1 MFVLCVAAV
10 AWSYIDGLN
19 DARQN
24 DARQI
29 ESPAPQSGQTVHERE
44 KRLPTNIAAPRY
56 HEVMLIC
63 LGIAAIVLAL
73 DISIPQKS
81 LTSLSGVFFGL
92 VTGMVV
98 AYGLGLI
105 VDLLAETFA
114 PESMEDTPTIGTL
127 KMLIGVICCYFA
139 VSFILQT
146 KDDIRFVIPYVEFA
160 KQTKGSKCMVLDTSV
175 IIDGRIADICDT
187 RVIDSTLIVPR
198 FILHELQSIADS
210 NDKLKR
216 NRGRRGLDVLN
227 KLQSNQTV
235 EVHILDTQLTP
246 AEASESVDQRL
257 VTVGKKLNGRVVT
270 NDYNL
275 NKISQLRGV
284 EVININDLATALRPV
299 FLPGE
304 LMSVKVMKPGEEAG
318 QGVGYLDDGTMV
330 VIEGGRE
337 QIGAIISIVVTSVLQ
352 TSAGRMIFG
361 KVEEQ
366 TGRSSSRPVQAK
378 LTGA

>member
-1 MFVLCVAAV
+1 
-10 AWSYIDGLN
+10 
-19 DARQN
+19 
-24 DARQI
+24 
-29 ESPAPQSGQTVHERE
+29 
-44 KRLPTNIAAPRY
+44 
-56 HEVMLIC
+56 
-63 LGIAAIVLAL
+63 
-73 DISIPQKS
+73 
-81 LTSLSGVFFGL
+81 
-92 VTGMVV
+92 
-98 AYGLGLI
+98 
-105 VDLLAETFA
+105 
-114 PESMEDTPTIGTL
+114 
-127 KMLIGVICCYFA
+127 
-139 VSFILQT
+139 
-146 KDDIRFVIPYVEFA
+146 
-160 KQTKGSKCMVLDTSV
+160 
-175 IIDGRIADICDT
+175 
-187 RVIDSTLIVPR
+187 
-198 FILHELQSIADS
+198 
-210 NDKLKR
+210 
-216 NRGRRGLDVLN
+216 
-227 KLQSNQTV
+227 
-235 EVHILDTQLTP
+235 
-246 AEASESVDQRL
+246 
-257 VTVGKKLNGRVVT
+257 VGKKLNGRVVT